1 MEIWLTNSMKIL
13 MDCLSDMRDSFQK
26 KYLSWRGRCGA
37 YAKHYGHDERLKRMN
52 AIRKF
57 YWAMYCKGTPLE
69 GLPEI

>member
-1 MEIWLTNSMKIL
+1 
-13 MDCLSDMRDSFQK
+13 MRDSFQK